1 MSPDPLFS
9 FFLFST
15 IRDIPFQSEK
25 LSMYKFILCL
35 RGTFVTEWMP
45 SFTNDTS
52 RWVCKT
58 KKGAPVHLAEDK
70 GVCDSGQPQF
80 EFGNEEAARIVNW
93 LGEWA
98 LEADRGGF
106 RYSSWHSLSKKT
118 LGNVFN
124 LFKSWC
130 PYEKLAFIIPS
141 SQGSYDDLISQ
152 CI

>member
-9 FFLFST
+9 SFLFLT
-15 IRDIPFQSEK
+15 IKDTPFQFEK

-35 RGTFVTEWMP
+35 GALSLEWMP

-52 RWVCKT
+52 RLVCKT
-58 KKGAPVHLAEDK
+58 KKGAPVHLAEDT

-80 EFGNEEAARIVNW
+80 ESGKEEAARILNW

-98 LEADRGGF
+98 LEADRAGF
-106 RYSSWHSLSKKT
+106 RYSPWHSLSKKT
-118 LGNVFN
+118 LGNVLN
-124 LFKSWC
+124 LFESWC
-130 PYEKLAFIIPS
+130 PYEKLAFIIPL